1 MIRIQP
7 LRVGLSTLR
16 RFIPTWIFEAHGL
29 PMFTVKSISAFMILP
44 QALTP
49 EHYAKFTLAT
59 VVPGFGVHSDTKT

>member
-1 MIRIQP
+1 
-7 LRVGLSTLR
+7 
-16 RFIPTWIFEAHGL
+16 
-29 PMFTVKSISAFMILP
+29 MFTVKSISAFMILP